1 MSTAAKTNTN
11 GINGIVKQ
19 AQKMQQQISRV
30 QDQMNEKEIEAT
42 SGGGAV
48 LAAVNGKQEVVRL
61 EISAELLKSED
72 ATTVSELVMA
82 AVNLAMENSREMIQS
97 EVNRITGGLNIP
109 GLF

>member
-1 MSTAAKTNTN
+1 MDP
-11 GINGIVKQ
+11 G
-19 AQKMQQQISRV
+19 
-30 QDQMNEKEIEAT
+30 E
-42 SGGGAV
+42 
-48 LAAVNGKQEVVRL
+48 L